1 MTLTGRLPLLLALG
15 VPAVVL
21 RPEASTLVAWVA
33 GVAAL
38 VVVDL
43 ALAVSPRAL
52 EVHRLPVRQVR
63 LGGTSAS
70 TLVVVSRGR
79 RRLRGLL
86 RDGWQPSAGATSNR
100 HRLDLRP
107 GDSVRITTSLAP
119 TRRGDRRA
127 AQVTVRS
134 TGPLGLAARQRSWL
148 VPGSVRTLPTFRSRR
163 HLPSRLARL
172 RDTDGRSAVRV
183 RGQGT
188 EFDSLREY
196 VRGDDVRSIDWRA
209 TARSRA
215 VVVRTW
221 QPERDRQVVLLLDTS
236 RTSAA
241 RCGDVPRLDAA
252 MDAALLLTA
261 LATRAG
267 DHVAFL
273 AGDRRVR
280 ASMRAGGSRNVLASL
295 VDAMADLE
303 PVLSEA
309 SWPRLAAALG
319 SLGRRRAL
327 VVLLT
332 SLDRAA
338 VEHGLLPVLPTLTKR
353 HRVVVASVKDPA
365 LGEMAAARGDAMQA
379 YAAAAAEHVLTQRRQ
394 VAAVLAR
401 LGVDVLDAD
410 PDDLPVVL
418 TDHYLDLKSS
428 GRW

>member
-1 MTLTGRLPLLLALG
+1 
-15 VPAVVL
+15 
-21 RPEASTLVAWVA
+21 
-33 GVAAL
+33 
-38 VVVDL
+38 
-43 ALAVSPRAL
+43 
-52 EVHRLPVRQVR
+52 
-63 LGGTSAS
+63 
-70 TLVVVSRGR
+70 
-79 RRLRGLL
+79 
-86 RDGWQPSAGATSNR
+86 
-100 HRLDLRP
+100 
-107 GDSVRITTSLAP
+107 
-119 TRRGDRRA
+119 
-127 AQVTVRS
+127 
-134 TGPLGLAARQRSWL
+134 
-148 VPGSVRTLPTFRSRR
+148 
-163 HLPSRLARL
+163 
-172 RDTDGRSAVRV
+172 
-183 RGQGT
+183 
-188 EFDSLREY
+188 
-196 VRGDDVRSIDWRA
+196 
-209 TARSRA
+209 
-215 VVVRTW
+215 
-221 QPERDRQVVLLLDTS
+221 VVLLLDTS

-280 ASMRAGGSRNVLASL
+280 ASVRAGGSRNVLASL

-379 YAAAAAEHVLTQRRQ
+379 YAAAAAEHVQSQRRQ